1 MNLID
6 YNFRLNSIIKE
17 GMLTTNEIAL
27 MFVIIN
33 LQNTLK
39 SDLFGLPTRTTSAH
53 LNLSHPTYYR
63 TLEGLQTKGL
73 IAILEQ
79 GKKNQAPIIR
89 ITFDKKILA
98 NPFSISQFETNA
110 IKENE
115 QMLLKN
121 FSESVNINNKEEKR
135 KNKKE
140 LNNIKEIELKKSK
153 LLPTPKS
160 TMEPV
165 EKINLENMGDY
176 LTEQITENYYLL
188 KQATNYELSKLL
200 KSIQPFILHQQLQ
213 QTKYLYRTDVYKHFA
228 RWIRTFD
235 VDREQSNQ
243 PKKKAGEM
251 SADEIAKWVSN
262 QLNKNHDN

>member
-17 GMLTTNEIAL
+17 GILTTNEIAL

-33 LQNTLK
+33 LQNTLR
-39 SDLFGLPTRTTSAH
+39 SELFGLPTRTTSAH

-63 TLEGLQTKGL
+63 TLEGLQSKGL

-115 QMLLKN
+115 QMLSKN
-121 FSESVNINNKEEKR
+121 FIESVHINKKEER
-135 KNKKE
+135 IKNKK
-140 LNNIKEIELKKSK
+140 NTNSSSSIKESFQNLKPSDCKDYINEQLELH
-153 LLPTPKS
+153 LHN
-160 TMEPV
+160 
-165 EKINLENMGDY
+165 I
-176 LTEQITENYYLL
+176 
-188 KQATNYELSKLL
+188 KQATGYPVEQIRTAVDTFVNYQELETKMYHF
-200 KSIQPFILHQQLQ
+200 KSDSF
-213 QTKYLYRTDVYKHFA
+213 KHFTH
-228 RWIRTFD
+228 WIKR
-235 VDREQSNQ
+235 VDLNKVNKPKENRLTTSN
-243 PKKKAGEM
+243 M
-251 SADEIAKWVSN
+251 TADEIAEFVASKII
-262 QLNKNHDN
+262 K

>member
-63 TLEGLQTKGL
+63 TLEGLQAKGL

-98 NPFSISQFETNA
+98 NPFSISEFETNA

-115 QMLLKN
+115 QMLSKN
-121 FSESVNINNKEEKR
+121 FIESVHI
-135 KNKKE
+135 NKKE
-140 LNNIKEIELKKSK
+140 ERIKNKESTNSSSSRFIKEPFQNLK
-153 LLPTPKS
+153 PTDCK
-160 TMEPV
+160 EY
-165 EKINLENMGDY
+165 INEQLEHHIFN
-176 LTEQITENYYLL
+176 L
-188 KQATNYELSKLL
+188 KQATNYTVEQIRSAVDTFVNYQELESKMYHF
-200 KSIQPFILHQQLQ
+200 KSDSF
-213 QTKYLYRTDVYKHFA
+213 KHFA
-228 RWIRTFD
+228 HWIKRID
-235 VDREQSNQ
+235 LNKVNKPKEQKLNANQ
-243 PKKKAGEM
+243 M
-251 SADEIAKWVSN
+251 TDDEIAKWVVEKRYGK
-262 QLNKNHDN
+262 QP

>member
-17 GMLTTNEIAL
+17 GILTTNEIAL

-33 LQNTLK
+33 LQNTLR

-115 QMLLKN
+115 QMLSKN
-121 FSESVNINNKEEKR
+121 FIESVHINKKEER
-135 KNKKE
+135 IKNKK
-140 LNNIKEIELKKSK
+140 NTNSSSSIKESFQNLKPSDCKDYINEQLELH
-153 LLPTPKS
+153 LHN
-160 TMEPV
+160 
-165 EKINLENMGDY
+165 I
-176 LTEQITENYYLL
+176 
-188 KQATNYELSKLL
+188 KQATGYPVEQIRTAVDTFVNYQELETKIYHF
-200 KSIQPFILHQQLQ
+200 KSDSF
-213 QTKYLYRTDVYKHFA
+213 KHFA
-228 RWIRTFD
+228 HWIKI
-235 VDREQSNQ
+235 VDLNKVNKPKENRLTTSN
-243 PKKKAGEM
+243 M
-251 SADEIAKWVSN
+251 TADEIAEFVASKII
-262 QLNKNHDN
+262 K

>member
-1 MNLID
+1 
-6 YNFRLNSIIKE
+6 
-17 GMLTTNEIAL
+17 MLTTNEIAL

-53 LNLSHPTYYR
+53 LNLSNPTYYR
-63 TLEGLQTKGL
+63 TLEGLQAKGL

-115 QMLLKN
+115 QMLSKN
-121 FSESVNINNKEEKR
+121 FIESVHISNKEERR

-140 LNNIKEIELKKSK
+140 STNNNK
-153 LLPTPKS
+153 LLFSSKESKIQHPKS

-165 EKINLENMGDY
+165 EKINLETMGDY

-188 KQATNYELSKLL
+188 KQATGYETEKLIR
-200 KSIQPFILHQQLQ
+200 SIQPFILHQQLQ
-213 QTKYLYRTDVYKHFA
+213 QTKYLFRTDVYKHFA

-235 VDREQSNQ
+235 VDREQPNQ
-243 PKKKAGEM
+243 PTKKAGEM
-251 SADEIAKWVSN
+251 TADEIAKWVSN
-262 QLNKNHDN
+262 QIHKNHDH

>member
-17 GMLTTNEIAL
+17 GILTTNEIAL

-33 LQNTLK
+33 LQNTLR
-39 SDLFGLPTRTTSAH
+39 SELFGLPTRTTSAH

-63 TLEGLQTKGL
+63 TLEGLQSKGL

-121 FSESVNINNKEEKR
+121 FSESVNINKKEERIKNKEST
-135 KNKKE
+135 NSSSS
-140 LNNIKEIELKKSK
+140 IKEPFQNLKPSDCKEYINEQLELH
-153 LLPTPKS
+153 
-160 TMEPV
+160 
-165 EKINLENMGDY
+165 IHN
-176 LTEQITENYYLL
+176 L
-188 KQATNYELSKLL
+188 KQATNYTVEQIQTAVDTFVNYQELEAKMYHFKADS
-200 KSIQPFILHQQLQ
+200 F
-213 QTKYLYRTDVYKHFA
+213 KHFA
-228 RWIRTFD
+228 HWIKRID
-235 VDREQSNQ
+235 LNKINKPKEQKLDANQ
-243 PKKKAGEM
+243 M
-251 SADEIAKWVSN
+251 TADEIAQWVVERKFGK
-262 QLNKNHDN
+262 QP

>member
-63 TLEGLQTKGL
+63 TLEGLQAKGL

-121 FSESVNINNKEEKR
+121 FSESVNINKKEERIKNKE
-135 KNKKE
+135 
-140 LNNIKEIELKKSK
+140 
-153 LLPTPKS
+153 
-160 TMEPV
+160 
-165 EKINLENMGDY
+165 
-176 LTEQITENYYLL
+176 
-188 KQATNYELSKLL
+188 
-200 KSIQPFILHQQLQ
+200 
-213 QTKYLYRTDVYKHFA
+213 
-228 RWIRTFD
+228 
-235 VDREQSNQ
+235 
-243 PKKKAGEM
+243 
-251 SADEIAKWVSN
+251 
-262 QLNKNHDN
+262 

>member
-17 GMLTTNEIAL
+17 GILTTNEIAL

-39 SDLFGLPTRTTSAH
+39 SELFGLPTRTTSAH
-53 LNLSHPTYYR
+53 LNLSNPTYYR
-63 TLEGLQTKGL
+63 TLEGLQAKGL

-115 QMLLKN
+115 QMLSKN
-121 FSESVNINNKEEKR
+121 FIESVHI
-135 KNKKE
+135 NKKE
-140 LNNIKEIELKKSK
+140 ERIKNKETTNSSSSIKESFQNLKPTDCKDYINEQLELH
-153 LLPTPKS
+153 LHN
-160 TMEPV
+160 
-165 EKINLENMGDY
+165 I
-176 LTEQITENYYLL
+176 
-188 KQATNYELSKLL
+188 KQATGYPVEQIRAAVDTFVNYQELETKMYHF
-200 KSIQPFILHQQLQ
+200 KSDSF
-213 QTKYLYRTDVYKHFA
+213 KHFA
-228 RWIRTFD
+228 HWIKI
-235 VDREQSNQ
+235 VDLNKVNKPKENRLTTSN
-243 PKKKAGEM
+243 M
-251 SADEIAKWVSN
+251 TADEIAEFVASKII
-262 QLNKNHDN
+262 K